1 MQVYMIRKIT
11 FLTLFL
17 WLMTVTFP
25 VIAQQ
30 KADTTYTFRFV
41 PQKDMFYIPWSDN
54 SEELDRL
61 FRFVDRHKS
70 EILEGKIPVYVCGY
84 CNSQESRKEN
94 LKTAAIRSNRVKSE
108 LIIKK
113 DLTEECF
120 VTHNYVTNGD
130 FVTVRMEVPVVQQ
143 EVVDEEEHPDLEN
156 NQNIEKSVL
165 AEIEKKITEPKISEQ
180 KDAEPV
186 QNLESAEIPLEP
198 EMRRWMAGLNVGIP
212 FFWGDMLSMS
222 ADKTYVGFA
231 AGIQGGYRI
240 SEFFA
245 VSLSLDYA
253 KGKLGA
259 RSYAQDYLLA
269 PDGMT
274 WYVPQ
279 QQTMSRYADLYSDV
293 SLFNLGLSLDV
304 NVNRLFS
311 KSALKHRF
319 TVWMS
324 PAIYG
329 QFFSSDIHVKADN
342 SLYSN
347 SSTSPS
353 KISFGLGGALT
364 MRYRINN
371 SLDLQL
377 KNSGIWMT
385 DNNFDGIR
393 TPFGK
398 TKHNAM
404 WLPQI
409 GIIWNINNY

>member
-1 MQVYMIRKIT
+1 MNRKIS
-11 FLTLFL
+11 FFALFL
-17 WLMTVTFP
+17 WLTAVTFP
-25 VIAQQ
+25 AFAQQ
-30 KADTTYTFRFV
+30 KSDTIYTFRFV
-41 PQKDMFYIPWSDN
+41 SKNDMFYVPWSGN

-61 FRFVDRHKS
+61 FRFVDRYKS

-84 CNSQESRKEN
+84 CNSLGSNKEN
-94 LKTAAIRSNRVKSE
+94 LKMAAVRSNRVKSE

-143 EVVDEEEHPDLEN
+143 EAVDKEGHSDLEN
-156 NQNIEKSVL
+156 NQNIEEQVL
-165 AEIEKKITEPKISEQ
+165 VETEEKTSESKKTEQ
-180 KDAEPV
+180 KDTEPV
-186 QNLESAEIPLEP
+186 QNLESAEIPLKP
-198 EMRRWMAGLNVGIP
+198 EMTRWMAGINVGIP

-279 QQTMSRYADLYSDV
+279 QQAMSRYADLYSDV

-311 KSALKHRF
+311 KNALKHRF
-319 TVWMS
+319 TVWIS
-324 PAIYG
+324 PTVYG
-329 QFFSSDIHVKADN
+329 QFFSSDIHAKADN
-342 SLYSN
+342 SLYSDG
-347 SSTSPS
+347 STSPS

-409 GIIWNINNY
+409 GIIWNIK

>member
-1 MQVYMIRKIT
+1 
-11 FLTLFL
+11 
-17 WLMTVTFP
+17 MTVTFP

-30 KADTTYTFRFV
+30 KSDTIYTFRFV
-41 PQKDMFYIPWSDN
+41 PQKDMFYVPWSGND
-54 SEELDRL
+54 SELVRL
-61 FRFVDRHKS
+61 FEFVDSRKS
-70 EILEGKIPVYVCGY
+70 EILEGKMHVYVCGY
-84 CNSQESRKEN
+84 CNSMGSSKEN
-94 LKTAAIRSNRVKSE
+94 LTMAAIRSNRVKSE

-130 FVTVRMEVPVVQQ
+130 FVTVRMEIPIVQQ
-143 EVVDEEEHPDLEN
+143 EAVDEEEHSDLEN
-156 NQNIEKSVL
+156 NQNIEKSGL
-165 AEIEKKITEPKISEQ
+165 AEIEEKITEPKISEQ

-212 FFWGDMLSMS
+212 VFWGDMLSMS
-222 ADKTYVGFA
+222 ADKAYVGFA
-231 AGIQGGYRI
+231 AGIQGGYRF

-304 NVNRLFS
+304 NVNRLFG
-311 KSALKHRF
+311 KTALKHRF
-319 TVWMS
+319 TVWIS
-324 PAIYG
+324 PTVYG
-329 QFFSSDIHVKADN
+329 QFFSSDIHAKADN
-342 SLYSN
+342 SLYSDG
-347 SSTSPS
+347 STSPS

-409 GIIWNINNY
+409 GIIWNIK

>member
-1 MQVYMIRKIT
+1 MSRKIT

-17 WLMTVTFP
+17 WLTAVTFP
-25 VIAQQ
+25 VFAQQ

-41 PQKDMFYIPWSDN
+41 PQKDMFYVPWSGND
-54 SEELDRL
+54 SELVRL
-61 FRFVDRHKS
+61 FEFVDSRKS
-70 EILEGKIPVYVCGY
+70 EILEGKMHVYVCGY
-84 CNSQESRKEN
+84 CKSLENRKEN

-143 EVVDEEEHPDLEN
+143 EAVDEEEHSDLEN
-156 NQNIEKSVL
+156 NQNIEKSGL
-165 AEIEKKITEPKISEQ
+165 AEIEEKITEPKISEQ

-222 ADKTYVGFA
+222 ADKAYVGFA
-231 AGIQGGYRI
+231 AGIQGGYRF

-304 NVNRLFS
+304 NVNRLFG
-311 KSALKHRF
+311 KTALKHRF
-319 TVWMS
+319 TVWIS
-324 PAIYG
+324 PTVYG
-329 QFFSSDIHVKADN
+329 QFFSSDIHAKADN
-342 SLYSN
+342 SLYSDG
-347 SSTSPS
+347 STSPS

-409 GIIWNINNY
+409 GIIWNIK

>member
-1 MQVYMIRKIT
+1 MSRKIT

-17 WLMTVTFP
+17 WLMTITFP

-30 KADTTYTFRFV
+30 KSDTIYTFRFV
-41 PQKDMFYIPWSDN
+41 PQKDMFYVPWSGND
-54 SEELDRL
+54 SELVRL
-61 FRFVDRHKS
+61 FEFVDSRKS
-70 EILEGKIPVYVCGY
+70 EILEGKMHVYVCGY
-84 CNSQESRKEN
+84 CNSMGSSKEN
-94 LKTAAIRSNRVKSE
+94 LTMAAIRSNRVKSE

-130 FVTVRMEVPVVQQ
+130 FVTVRMEIPIVQQ
-143 EVVDEEEHPDLEN
+143 EAVDEEEHSDLEN
-156 NQNIEKSVL
+156 NQNIEKSGL
-165 AEIEKKITEPKISEQ
+165 AEIEEKITEPKISEQ

-212 FFWGDMLSMS
+212 FFWGDMLSVS

-240 SEFFA
+240 SEFLA

-279 QQTMSRYADLYSDV
+279 QQAMSRYADLYSDV

-319 TVWMS
+319 TVWIS
-324 PAIYG
+324 PAVYG

-347 SSTSPS
+347 GSTSPS

-393 TPFGK
+393 TSFGK

-409 GIIWNINNY
+409 GIIWNIK